1 MENRKQKEEKE
12 MEIDLVSL
20 FFYLIDKWKLL
31 FLGAVVGV
39 VLAGALVFFQTP
51 MYESNS
57 TLYVLSKTTSIT
69 SITDLQ
75 VGTELTSDF
84 SVIATSKP
92 VIDGA
97 IKTLKKDNIKLT
109 RKEIKKMLTVANK
122 TDTRMLS
129 ITVTSDDAKLSCA
142 VADAITDAAVDQM
155 ASITQTDPPTIVEH
169 PEVASAPVDNGM
181 MKKLVMG
188 IVLGIF
194 LVGMVLTIR
203 FIMNDKI
210 QTEED
215 IEDYLETSVL
225 AVIQVDKELA
235 YYSKQEEK
243 TEKERHRS
251 HKKRKKS

>member
-1 MENRKQKEEKE
+1 
-12 MEIDLVSL
+12 
-20 FFYLIDKWKLL
+20 
-31 FLGAVVGV
+31 
-39 VLAGALVFFQTP
+39 
-51 MYESNS
+51 
-57 TLYVLSKTTSIT
+57 
-69 SITDLQ
+69 
-75 VGTELTSDF
+75 
-84 SVIATSKP
+84 
-92 VIDGA
+92 
-97 IKTLKKDNIKLT
+97 
-109 RKEIKKMLTVANK
+109 
-122 TDTRMLS
+122 
-129 ITVTSDDAKLSCA
+129 
-142 VADAITDAAVDQM
+142 
-155 ASITQTDPPTIVEH
+155 
-169 PEVASAPVDNGM
+169 M

-225 AVIQVDKELA
+225 AVIPVDKELA

>member
-1 MENRKQKEEKE
+1 
-12 MEIDLVSL
+12 
-20 FFYLIDKWKLL
+20 
-31 FLGAVVGV
+31 
-39 VLAGALVFFQTP
+39 
-51 MYESNS
+51 
-57 TLYVLSKTTSIT
+57 
-69 SITDLQ
+69 
-75 VGTELTSDF
+75 
-84 SVIATSKP
+84 
-92 VIDGA
+92 
-97 IKTLKKDNIKLT
+97 
-109 RKEIKKMLTVANK
+109 MLTVANK

-215 IEDYLETSVL
+215 IESRWTKNLLIT
-225 AVIQVDKELA
+225 AN
-235 YYSKQEEK
+235 
-243 TEKERHRS
+243 R
-251 HKKRKKS
+251 KKRQKKRDIVLTRKEKNPETANIKGDEHRT

>member
-1 MENRKQKEEKE
+1 
-12 MEIDLVSL
+12 
-20 FFYLIDKWKLL
+20 
-31 FLGAVVGV
+31 
-39 VLAGALVFFQTP
+39 
-51 MYESNS
+51 
-57 TLYVLSKTTSIT
+57 
-69 SITDLQ
+69 
-75 VGTELTSDF
+75 
-84 SVIATSKP
+84 
-92 VIDGA
+92 
-97 IKTLKKDNIKLT
+97 
-109 RKEIKKMLTVANK
+109 
-122 TDTRMLS
+122 MLS

-181 MKKLVMG
+181 MKKLAMG

-225 AVIQVDKELA
+225 AVIPVDKDLLITA
-235 YYSKQEEK
+235 N
-243 TEKERHRS
+243 R
-251 HKKRKKS
+251 KKRQKKRDIVLTRKEKNPETANIKGDEHRT

>member
-1 MENRKQKEEKE
+1 MENRKQKEENE

-51 MYESNS
+51 MYESSS

-169 PEVASAPVDNGM
+169 PEVASAPVDNA
-181 MKKLVMG
+181 MG

-225 AVIQVDKELA
+225 AVIPVDKELA

-251 HKKRKKS
+251 NKKRKES

>member
-1 MENRKQKEEKE
+1 MENRKQKEENE

-51 MYESNS
+51 MYESSS

-142 VADAITDAAVDQM
+142 VADAITNAAVDQM
-155 ASITQTDPPTIVEH
+155 ASITQTDELCLAAVKEDPKVFQLCRKQSD
-169 PEVASAPVDNGM
+169 EV
-181 MKKLVMG
+181 
-188 IVLGIF
+188 
-194 LVGMVLTIR
+194 VLTAVTR
-203 FIMNDKI
+203 DKRNI
-210 QTEED
+210 KWLSPGTINRIEKID
-215 IEDYLETSVL
+215 ITFRPEATS
-225 AVIQVDKELA
+225 
-235 YYSKQEEK
+235 
-243 TEKERHRS
+243 
-251 HKKRKKS
+251 

>member
-1 MENRKQKEEKE
+1 MENRKQKEENE

-20 FFYLIDKWKLL
+20 FFYLLDKWKLL

-75 VGTELTSDF
+75 AGTELTSDF

-92 VIDGA
+92 VIDSA

-129 ITVTSDDAKLSCA
+129 ITVTS
-142 VADAITDAAVDQM
+142 ADATSGCSTMVGG
-155 ASITQTDPPTIVEH
+155 SVC
-169 PEVASAPVDNGM
+169 
-181 MKKLVMG
+181 VM
-188 IVLGIF
+188 
-194 LVGMVLTIR
+194 
-203 FIMNDKI
+203 
-210 QTEED
+210 
-215 IEDYLETSVL
+215 L
-225 AVIQVDKELA
+225 AI
-235 YYSKQEEK
+235 
-243 TEKERHRS
+243 
-251 HKKRKKS
+251 

>member
-1 MENRKQKEEKE
+1 MENRKQKEENE

-51 MYESNS
+51 MYESSS

-142 VADAITDAAVDQM
+142 DAITDAAVNQM

-225 AVIQVDKELA
+225 AVIPVDKELA

>member
-1 MENRKQKEEKE
+1 
-12 MEIDLVSL
+12 
-20 FFYLIDKWKLL
+20 
-31 FLGAVVGV
+31 
-39 VLAGALVFFQTP
+39 
-51 MYESNS
+51 
-57 TLYVLSKTTSIT
+57 
-69 SITDLQ
+69 
-75 VGTELTSDF
+75 
-84 SVIATSKP
+84 
-92 VIDGA
+92 
-97 IKTLKKDNIKLT
+97 
-109 RKEIKKMLTVANK
+109 MLTVANK

-129 ITVTSDDAKLSCA
+129 ITVTSDDAKTFLCSGRCHYRCGSGSDGEHHTDRSAYHCRTSGSRICA
-142 VADAITDAAVDQM
+142 GRQRHD
-155 ASITQTDPPTIVEH
+155 E
-169 PEVASAPVDNGM
+169 
-181 MKKLVMG
+181 KLAMG

-225 AVIQVDKELA
+225 AVIPVDKELA

>member
-1 MENRKQKEEKE
+1 MENRKQKEENE

-57 TLYVLSKTTSIT
+57 TLYVLSKTTSI
-69 SITDLQ
+69 
-75 VGTELTSDF
+75 GTELTSDF

-109 RKEIKKMLTVANK
+109 RKEIKQMLTVANK

-181 MKKLVMG
+181 MKKLAMG

-225 AVIQVDKELA
+225 AVIPVDKELA

-243 TEKERHRS
+243 TEKERRRS

>member
-1 MENRKQKEEKE
+1 MS
-12 MEIDLVSL
+12 SL

-39 VLAGALVFFQTP
+39 VLAGHWCFSRPRCTNRTQP
-51 MYESNS
+51 CMCCPKS
-57 TLYVLSKTTSIT
+57 TSIT

-181 MKKLVMG
+181 MKKLAMG

-225 AVIQVDKELA
+225 AVIPVDKELA